1 MERKILVTST
11 GFDSLLCF
19 NLDSNEFDW
28 GVQLQR
34 SPDGWSVGRFD
45 PGTEYGPDPRNEF
58 HINMVYVGAKG
69 IFLSGLK
76 TGALLHLG
84 SDYQVREVCSLPT
97 GTHNA
102 QPYGD
107 GVIFNDTASNAVR
120 RVRRDGTGQAFRI
133 VTYDEADLEYAGVD
147 DSKIARQG
155 FGRGLCTVGDRF
167 IVGGSSPSTVTLY
180 DLESAQVVAS
190 VNLTMDIRNAIHG
203 LEIWPDK

>member
-1 MERKILVTST
+1 
-11 GFDSLLCF
+11 
-19 NLDSNEFDW
+19 
-28 GVQLQR
+28 
-34 SPDGWSVGRFD
+34 
-45 PGTEYGPDPRNEF
+45 
-58 HINMVYVGAKG
+58 
-69 IFLSGLK
+69 
-76 TGALLHLG
+76 
-84 SDYQVREVCSLPT
+84 
-97 GTHNA
+97 
-102 QPYGD
+102 
-107 GVIFNDTASNAVR
+107 
-120 RVRRDGTGQAFRI
+120 